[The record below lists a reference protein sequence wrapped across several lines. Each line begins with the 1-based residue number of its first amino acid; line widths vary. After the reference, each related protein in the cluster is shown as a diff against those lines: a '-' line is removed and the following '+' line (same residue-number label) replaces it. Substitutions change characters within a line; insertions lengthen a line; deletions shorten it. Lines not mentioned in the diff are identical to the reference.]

1 MSCLVPR
8 ALPMRSLGLCRPA
21 AQIQLSSFASRHPF
35 SSTTQAASISTKPS
49 PVSARQN
56 PNQKLKIAPQA
67 RQLSRAPVPPPTKTP
82 EELVSLGY
90 IVRRT
95 PSVQLPLYRRWLSGG
110 TRQIVL
116 IKKIDGDRRKLLEDL
131 VGSLGITREEIRI
144 NPTTQHV
151 ELKVRNFKS
160 PYSFVRR
167 PEETIADSSCLSFR
181 EIISTGSEDGYW
193 TEVSRPV

>member
-1 MSCLVPR
+1 
-8 ALPMRSLGLCRPA
+8 
-21 AQIQLSSFASRHPF
+21 
-35 SSTTQAASISTKPS
+35 
-49 PVSARQN
+49 
-56 PNQKLKIAPQA
+56 
-67 RQLSRAPVPPPTKTP
+67 
-82 EELVSLGY
+82 
-90 IVRRT
+90 
-95 PSVQLPLYRRWLSGG
+95 
-110 TRQIVL
+110 L

-181 EIISTGSEDGYW
+181 EIISTGPEDGYW